1 LTAGVKDAQ
10 ISVQQVAKV
19 SGGGMKWAQIQYEI
33 RGRDTATLVRLSDAV
48 IEKMRQGGGYVD
60 LQSSYEANKPGVDV
74 MPDRLRAQDLK
85 VAESD
90 IADSVRTAIGGA
102 IVGKFK
108 AGGDRYDIAI
118 RFLEKDRNRPELL
131 GGLWVPS
138 QSGGNAELRNVAQV
152 VESKTAVEIT
162 RYNRQ
167 RNITVLANL
176 GRDADGREKAL
187 GSAQKEIEAY
197 AAAVGMPA
205 GYECG
210 WAGQG
215 KDMQES
221 FGYLVE
227 TMILSVIVIFMVL
240 AAQFESVVHPLSI
253 MLSLPLAL
261 IGGLGSI
268 ILLRLNLSIFV
279 MISFIFLLG
288 LVTKNAILLIDYTNT
303 LRSRDGMPMLEAL
316 RRAGPV
322 RLRPIL
328 MTTMAVITGM
338 LPTALSTAS
347 GSESRQPMAVCI
359 IGGLITSTLLTLLV
373 VPAVYSLLDPASE
386 WIKRNF
392 LERKD
397 EI

>member
-1 LTAGVKDAQ
+1 MESA
-10 ISVQQVAKV
+10 
-19 SGGGMKWAQIQYEI
+19 
-33 RGRDTATLVRLSDAV
+33 
-48 IEKMRQGGGYVD
+48 IE
-60 LQSSYEANKPGVDV
+60 A
-74 MPDRLRAQDLK
+74 
-85 VAESD
+85 D

-108 AGGDRYDIAI
+108 AGGDRYDIGI
-118 RFLEKDRNRPELL
+118 RFLQKDRNRPELL

-138 QSGGNAELRNVAQV
+138 RLGGNVELRGVAQV
-152 VESKTAVEIT
+152 VESRTAVEIT

-176 GRDADGREKAL
+176 GPGKVL
-187 GSAQKEIEAY
+187 GPAQKEIESF
-197 AAAVGMPA
+197 AAEMPA
-205 GYECG
+205 GYSTG
-210 WAGQG
+210 WNGQA

-221 FGYLVE
+221 FGYLVQ

-268 ILLRLNLSIFV
+268 VLLRLNLSIFV

-303 LRSRDGMPMLEAL
+303 LRTRDGLPMMEAL
-316 RRAGPV
+316 RKAGPV

-338 LPTALSTAS
+338 LPKALSTAS
-347 GSESRQPMAVCI
+347 GSESRQPMAICI

-397 EI
+397 EP